1 MTLSLPQ
8 ILLAA
13 ARAIVSEEQ
22 NAEGDDARDALLG
35 ELRVLLPSPTC
46 SRAELALL
54 LVTNAV
60 FESTA
65 EQLPN
70 ATQLVDTARAVVA
83 FDVAN
88 PKRDERFAMFE
99 RADEELDED
108 PNEDANEDARR
119 AYEADLFSAA
129 DRERMDPRTYE

>member
-1 MTLSLPQ
+1 MTTLSLPQ

-13 ARAIVSEEQ
+13 ARALISEEQ
-22 NAEGDDARDALLG
+22 NREGDDARDALLG
-35 ELRVLLPSPTC
+35 ELRMQLPAESC

-70 ATQLVDTARAVVA
+70 AAQLVDGARALVA
-83 FDVAN
+83 FDAAN
-88 PKRDERFAMFE
+88 PKRDARFEMFS
-99 RADEELDED
+99 ADEELDED
-108 PNEDANEDARR
+108 PNEDARR

-129 DRERMDPRTYE
+129 DRERMDPRSYE